1 MMRKLLFRT
10 ACTLLALTVMVSS
23 FAVASVKPVTPA
35 VAAQLQISAMQL
47 KDVPELKTV
56 TPELLQM
63 TVQQFLSLTPA
74 KYKAITGKKLGVK
87 KSIELKAAQTLLKK
101 KMSSRAADIPKGLYI
116 VLAILGWGFL
126 AIGLLTD
133 WKGNDWWIN
142 LLLSLLCLIPGIIH
156 ALVNMKKYY
165 N

>member
-1 MMRKLLFRT
+1 MKRILLRGILSLT
-10 ACTLLALTVMVSS
+10 ALTVMISS

-35 VAAQLQISAMQL
+35 VASQLQMSALQV
-47 KDVPELKTV
+47 KDVPEIKGV
-56 TPELLQM
+56 SPELLQM
-63 TVQQFLSLTPA
+63 GVQQFLSLTPA
-74 KYKAITGKKLGVK
+74 KYKELTGKKLGIK
-87 KSIELKAAQTLLKK
+87 KSLELKAAQTLLKK

-133 WKGNDWWIN
+133 WQGNDWWIN